1 MNKKYV
7 HKLSFLTNSGNT
19 LYSEF
24 KVIDTRIFLNSESRN
39 GNGNWITLTKES
51 DPTSNLSICT
61 IDKHDLQDSTLYRYP
76 KLTLPR
82 TKMDNIK
89 EKFNVRVTRKIDV
102 ADWKVISHKFVT
114 SLSSYSWSS
123 VYNVE
128 KCKEIINKHK
138 AHMSTEVYDGFMQ
151 YVNNLQQDDFIEL
164 DTNYHWNS
172 GLPSLKNSDEASFTS
187 YNYINSEN
195 ESIFDDLLASNNLI
209 LDSQLNDFIYDDLH
223 ILTKEEYVNSRN
235 MIKSDDRENRSLA
248 LELLA
253 NCNLNKSFDYVSML
267 FYFYY
272 DYLKDTN
279 NWNSVNVKTLR
290 KALDDFRPHHNNH
303 YGHYYEFYLKALIKH
318 NQFTEFAFEECAR
331 YAFHNVVKKHM
342 GMGDDSVFQIDLKAI
357 KVNPKY
363 VEKLKQDND
372 FFADKI
378 DKALMSL

>member
-7 HKLSFLTNSGNT
+7 HKLNFSTNSGNT

-24 KVIDTRIFLNSESRN
+24 KVVDTRIFLN
-39 GNGNWITLTKES
+39 GDGTWGIVHS
-51 DPTSNLSICT
+51 DPASILSIQT
-61 IDKHDLQDSTLYRYP
+61 IDEHDLQDSTLYRFP

-89 EKFNVRVTRKIDV
+89 EKFNVKVIRNHVK
-102 ADWKVISHKFVT
+102 ADWKVISDKFIN
-114 SLSSYSWSS
+114 SLSSYSWCSI
-123 VYNVE
+123 YNIE
-128 KCKEIINKHK
+128 ESKKIINKHK
-138 AHMSTEVYDGFMQ
+138 AHISTEVYDGFMQ
-151 YVNNLQQDDFIEL
+151 YVNNLQQDDFIEF

-172 GLPSLKNSDEASFTS
+172 SLPSLKDSDEHSFGS
-187 YNYINSEN
+187 YNYIESEH
-195 ESIFDDLLASNNLI
+195 ETTFDDLLASNNLI

-223 ILTKEEYVNSRN
+223 VLTKEEYLNSRN

-290 KALDDFRPHHNNH
+290 KALDDFKPQHNNH
-303 YGHYYEFYLKALIKH
+303 YGHYYEYYLKALIKH
-318 NQFTEFAFEECAR
+318 DQFTKFAFEECAR
-331 YAFHNVVKKHM
+331 YTFHNVVKKHM
-342 GMGDDSVFQIDLKAI
+342 GMGDDSVFQVDLKAI

-363 VEKLKQDND
+363 VEKLKQEND
-372 FFADKI
+372 FFADEI
-378 DKALMSL
+378 DTALMSL

>member
-7 HKLSFLTNSGNT
+7 HKLNFSTNSGNT

-24 KVIDTRIFLNSESRN
+24 KVVDTRIFLNGEATWSK
-39 GNGNWITLTKES
+39 TDS
-51 DPTSNLSICT
+51 DATSILSIQT
-61 IDKHDLQDSTLYRYP
+61 IDKHDLQDSTLYRFP

-82 TKMDNIK
+82 TKMDSIK
-89 EKFNVRVTRKIDV
+89 EKFNVKVTRKKDV
-102 ADWKVISHKFVT
+102 ADWKVISDKFIN
-114 SLSSYSWSS
+114 SLSSYSWCSI
-123 VYNVE
+123 YNIE

-138 AHMSTEVYDGFMQ
+138 AYISAEVYDGFMQ
-151 YVNNLQQDDFIEL
+151 YVNNIQQDDLIEF

-172 GLPSLKNSDEASFTS
+172 SLPSLKDSDEHSFGS
-187 YNYINSEN
+187 YNYIESEH
-195 ESIFDDLLASNNLI
+195 ETTFDDLLASNNLI

-223 ILTKEEYVNSRN
+223 VLTKEEYLNSRN

-290 KALDDFRPHHNNH
+290 KALYNFRPHHNNY
-303 YGHYYEFYLKALIKH
+303 YGHYYEYYLKALIKH
-318 NQFTEFAFEECAR
+318 DQFTEFAFEECAR

-372 FFADKI
+372 FFADGI

>member
-1 MNKKYV
+1 MSKKYV
-7 HKLSFLTNSGNT
+7 HKLDFSTNSGNT
-19 LYSEF
+19 LYNELRVAD
-24 KVIDTRIFLNSESRN
+24 KRLFLYGGHGYN
-39 GNGNWITLTKES
+39 TKQ
-51 DPTSNLSICT
+51 DPTENLYVCT
-61 IDKHDLQDSTLYRYP
+61 INKNNLQDSTLYRFP

-89 EKFNVRVTRKIDV
+89 EKFNVKVTRKKDD
-102 ADWKVISHKFVT
+102 ADWKVISHKFVS
-114 SLSSYSWSS
+114 SLSNYSWYSI
-123 VYNVE
+123 YTVE
-128 KCKEIINKHK
+128 KAKEIVDKYKKHFS
-138 AHMSTEVYDGFMQ
+138 AEVYDGFVN
-151 YVNNLQQDDFIEL
+151 YVNDLPQDDFIEFC
-164 DTNYHWNS
+164 TTYHWNS
-172 GLPSLKNSDEASFTS
+172 GLPSLKDTDDAAFTA
-187 YNYINSEN
+187 YNYITSES
-195 ESIFDDLLASNNLI
+195 EEIFEDLLASNNLI

-223 ILTKEEYVNSRN
+223 VLTKEEYLNCRN

-290 KALDDFRPHHNNH
+290 RALDDFKPHHNNY
-303 YGHYYEFYLKALIKH
+303 YGGYYEFYLKALIKH

-331 YAFHNVVKKHM
+331 YTFHNVVKKHM

-363 VEKLKQDND
+363 VEKLKQEND
-372 FFADKI
+372 FFADEI
-378 DKALMSL
+378 DTALMSL

>member
-1 MNKKYV
+1 MSKKYV
-7 HKLSFLTNSGNT
+7 HKLDFSTNSTNT
-19 LYSEF
+19 LYDEF
-24 KVIDTRIFLNSESRN
+24 KVSDKRLFLYGGHGYS
-39 GNGNWITLTKES
+39 TKQ
-51 DPTSNLSICT
+51 DPTENLFVCT
-61 IDKHDLQDSTLYRYP
+61 INKNNLQDSTLYRFP

-89 EKFNVRVTRKIDV
+89 EKFNVKVTRKKDD
-102 ADWKVISHKFVT
+102 ADWKVISHKFVS
-114 SLSSYSWSS
+114 SLSNYSWYSIYS
-123 VYNVE
+123 VE
-128 KCKEIINKHK
+128 RAKEIVDKYKKHFS
-138 AHMSTEVYDGFMQ
+138 AEVYDGFVE
-151 YVNNLQQDDFIEL
+151 YINDLSQDDFIEFNS
-164 DTNYHWNS
+164 TYHWNS
-172 GLPSLKNSDEASFTS
+172 GLPSLKDTDDASFTA
-187 YNYINSEN
+187 YNYIKSES
-195 ESIFDDLLASNNLI
+195 EEIFEDLLTSNNLI

-223 ILTKEEYVNSRN
+223 VLTKEEYLNSRN

-290 KALDDFRPHHNNH
+290 KALDDFKPHHNNY
-303 YGHYYEFYLKALIKH
+303 YGGYYEYYLKALIKH

-331 YAFHNVVKKHM
+331 YTFHNVVKKHM

-363 VEKLKQDND
+363 VEKLKQEDD
-372 FFADKI
+372 FFADEV
-378 DKALMSL
+378 DRALMSL